1 MSNKYVSVFSI
12 MFYRI
17 FTVFI
22 FLNQVLYDETDI
34 TKNTKKY
41 PENIINAFPLKLC
54 FKLLF

>member
-1 MSNKYVSVFSI
+1 MLVYSALCFKEFLQ
-12 MFYRI
+12 FL
-17 FTVFI
+17 F
-22 FLNQVLYDETDI
+22 FLNQVLYDETDL